1 MNQDQAKKDIKRLS
15 NEIEKHNQQ
24 YYELDDPTISD
35 KEYDDLLK
43 QLIDLEK
50 QFPHLRSPNSPTQRV
65 GTIVSSNLKA
75 IPHVVKMYS
84 LDNTYSIEEIHE
96 WNKRVLKGLKTVPEY
111 TVELKI
117 DGVSAALTYENGVMM
132 IGATRGDGISGEDI
146 TANLKTIKTI
156 PLKLTKK
163 SHPLPRKLDVR
174 GEIYMEKKDFARL
187 NEERLKD
194 GQSVFANARNATS
207 GSVKLLDTGITAQR
221 RLKCCIHSFGAVDPE
236 ESFDTQS
243 DFLEAI
249 QSWGFSVNDHTKVCR
264 SIDEVIDYCLKYQGK
279 RDELPFEVDGVVI
292 KVNSIAQQIQLGHTL
307 KSPRWAV
314 AYKFPA
320 HQVTT
325 TIRQITVQV
334 GRTGVLTPVAEL
346 EPVPCAGVTISR
358 ATLHNFEEV
367 ERLMVNEGDKV
378 LVERAGDVIPKII
391 KVISKKSQKST
402 SFKVPEKCPEC
413 DSPIFKD
420 IEEVA
425 YRCINPSCPKIIEKS
440 LVHFASR
447 DSMDIEGLG
456 ESTVVQLLKEGLVK
470 DLADIYFLKKED
482 LLSLDLFAEKK
493 AENLISAIEQ
503 SKQKS
508 LSKFLFGLGIPH
520 VGQKAAM
527 LFAKH
532 FLNID
537 QLINAKS
544 ADLSKISDIGPTIAQ
559 AASTYLSSPKTLS
572 LIKKFKKAG
581 LSLIEPHTEVED
593 SSLKN
598 MKFVFT
604 GELET
609 LPRSTAEEKVIQL
622 GGVVVSSVSKKTDF
636 VVVGSSPG
644 SKFKKAQ
651 ELGVRVL
658 TEKEFQEMIN
668 A

>member
-1 MNQDQAKKDIKRLS
+1 
-15 NEIEKHNQQ
+15 
-24 YYELDDPTISD
+24 
-35 KEYDDLLK
+35 
-43 QLIDLEK
+43 
-50 QFPHLRSPNSPTQRV
+50 
-65 GTIVSSNLKA
+65 
-75 IPHVVKMYS
+75 
-84 LDNTYSIEEIHE
+84 
-96 WNKRVLKGLKTVPEY
+96 
-111 TVELKI
+111 
-117 DGVSAALTYENGVMM
+117 
-132 IGATRGDGISGEDI
+132 
-146 TANLKTIKTI
+146 
-156 PLKLTKK
+156 
-163 SHPLPRKLDVR
+163 
-174 GEIYMEKKDFARL
+174 
-187 NEERLKD
+187 
-194 GQSVFANARNATS
+194 
-207 GSVKLLDTGITAQR
+207 
-221 RLKCCIHSFGAVDPE
+221 
-236 ESFDTQS
+236 
-243 DFLEAI
+243 
-249 QSWGFSVNDHTKVCR
+249 
-264 SIDEVIDYCLKYQGK
+264 
-279 RDELPFEVDGVVI
+279 
-292 KVNSIAQQIQLGHTL
+292 
-307 KSPRWAV
+307 
-314 AYKFPA
+314 
-320 HQVTT
+320 
-325 TIRQITVQV
+325 
-334 GRTGVLTPVAEL
+334 
-346 EPVPCAGVTISR
+346 
-358 ATLHNFEEV
+358 
-367 ERLMVNEGDKV
+367 
-378 LVERAGDVIPKII
+378 
-391 KVISKKSQKST
+391 
-402 SFKVPEKCPEC
+402 
-413 DSPIFKD
+413 
-420 IEEVA
+420 
-425 YRCINPSCPKIIEKS
+425 
-440 LVHFASR
+440 
-447 DSMDIEGLG
+447 MDIEGLG